1 MSPGDFPL
9 LTGIDPA
16 TFAHFVPAKF
26 KADSIDEITGT
37 DVAVI
42 AGRATIGDTL
52 RLEAPGG
59 TSVAVRVVAIV
70 ESSSFL
76 YGSFLVDQNTF
87 PLDSGV
93 TEDTWLVEPATGISD
108 DQLIAAIDS
117 VDPSA
122 QSMTHATW
130 VDQSVARTV
139 ANQQATILTIIGGA
153 ALLALFS
160 LAQSTLASV
169 RERRDELELLT
180 RIGAHRRYV
189 LAAIIVESA
198 ITAATAA
205 ILAIAVTAIVYA
217 RMSTALHALDSTLS
231 PIVPIGILALV
242 LVACIATSAA
252 SAAVGTSLA
261 LHRTKVA

>member
-9 LTGIDPA
+9 LMGIDPA

-26 KADSIDEITGT
+26 KAGSIDEITGT

-180 RIGAHRRYV
+180 RIGARR
-189 LAAIIVESA
+189 
-198 ITAATAA
+198 
-205 ILAIAVTAIVYA
+205 
-217 RMSTALHALDSTLS
+217 
-231 PIVPIGILALV
+231 
-242 LVACIATSAA
+242 
-252 SAAVGTSLA
+252 
-261 LHRTKVA
+261 